1 MQGGPSRVPLADISA
16 APTFSA
22 RTIAPSR
29 IAERVNLK
37 RARSPRR
44 GRNRRRARRNSVLL
58 RVPRKNPSRA
68 LKNNP
73 PHVRRKDLRNVH
85 RKHRPNA
92 PRKEP
97 RRNRQG
103 RSLKLDP
110 SLKRNP
116 RRSHRRALS
125 PRLGLRPNR
134 SLKQNLSA
142 RRLPPHSVPMG
153 VAARQP
159 LRARGDMLPWALRAE
174 AAADRL
180 ATNSANIK
188 VGLE

>member
-1 MQGGPSRVPLADISA
+1 MQGGRSRVPLADIRA

-22 RTIAPSR
+22 RTIAPRR

-37 RARSPRR
+37 R

-103 RSLKLDP
+103 RSLKLGLNRKRA
-110 SLKRNP
+110 LK
-116 RRSHRRALS
+116 RSHRRDLS
-125 PRLGLRPNR
+125 HRLGLRPNR
-134 SLKQNLSA
+134 SLKPNLSA

-159 LRARGDMLPWALRAE
+159 LRARGDMLPWVHLAE
-174 AAADRL
+174 AGADRL
-180 ATNSANIK
+180 ATNSANIE
-188 VGLE
+188 VELE